1 MDIIHALI
9 ESNGTEVTISE
20 DRRILFEQIL
30 GVLENGSG
38 TIGFNVIKC
47 RYLKNNKFYG
57 IIAYIKQST
66 RDIVDGNNDH
76 LRLSG
81 GGNHPNFPVSNLLIH
96 GKQDIWK
103 IYNNGYYGEFSG
115 KNAYIE
121 FDFVNRKINMTSSK
135 NMENDWL

>member
-1 MDIIHALI
+1 M
-9 ESNGTEVTISE
+9 S
-20 DRRILFEQIL
+20 
-30 GVLENGSG
+30 VLENGSG

-76 LRLSG
+76 FRLLG
-81 GGNHPNFPVSNLLIH
+81 GGNHPNFPISNLLLY

-115 KNAYIE
+115 KKAYIE
-121 FDFVNRKINMTSSK
+121 FDFVNRKINMTSYTIRTIYNAK
-135 NMENDWL
+135 NAYHPKTWKIISANDRIN